1 MKDWA
6 NLYHAVNL
14 LMTQLMVDG
23 EIRSGDEVVN
33 AVMIALCEIDGGIY
47 DKNMDANLALRQ
59 GQKKALE
66 AFEKYRESGR

>member
-6 NLYHAVNL
+6 NLYHAING

-23 EIRSGDEVVN
+23 EVRSGDEVAN

-47 DKNMDANLALRQ
+47 DKNMGSDKSARKINDN
-59 GQKKALE
+59 
-66 AFEKYRESGR
+66 

>member
-6 NLYHAVNL
+6 NLYHAING

-33 AVMIALCEIDGGIY
+33 AVMIALCNLDGGIY
-47 DKNMDANLALRQ
+47 DKDMDANLALRQ
-59 GQKKALE
+59 GQKK
-66 AFEKYRESGR
+66 GI

>member
-33 AVMIALCEIDGGIY
+33 AVMIALCNLDGGIY
-47 DKNMDANLALRQ
+47 DKDMDANLALRQ
-59 GQKKALE
+59 GQKK
-66 AFEKYRESGR
+66 GI